1 MQALADKEGGAVR
14 IAPWDYRYYAEKVRT
29 ARYDLDMNDVK
40 AYLQLDK
47 LREAMFWVARQLYGL
62 SFTRVDDAP
71 VYHADV
77 TVYAVASKDGSH
89 VGLWY
94 FDPYA
99 RDGKTSGAWMSAY
112 RPQEKLA
119 GTISAIVSNNLN
131 FVKAAPGAAVLVSW
145 DDAVTMFHEFGHAL
159 HALCSNVTYPS
170 LSGTSVARD
179 YVEFPSQLH
188 ENWLATPEV
197 LGRFLVDEDGRP
209 IPSELVE
216 KIQRARAFNQG
227 FAVTEYLSAAILD
240 MKLHLAPAPPTDLA
254 AFERDE
260 LARLDMPSEVV
271 MRHRTPQFGQVFSGD
286 GYSAGYYSYLWAE
299 VLDHDAFE
307 AFKEA
312 GGPFDTAVAERLLR
326 AVMSAGN
333 TVDPADA
340 YRAFRGRGPEV
351 SAYLRAR
358 GFEASAPV

>member
-1 MQALADKEGGAVR
+1 
-14 IAPWDYRYYAEKVRT
+14 
-29 ARYDLDMNDVK
+29 
-40 AYLQLDK
+40 
-47 LREAMFWVARQLYGL
+47 
-62 SFTRVDDAP
+62 
-71 VYHADV
+71 
-77 TVYAVASKDGSH
+77 
-89 VGLWY
+89 
-94 FDPYA
+94 
-99 RDGKTSGAWMSAY
+99 MSAY

-271 MRHRTPQFGQVFSGD
+271 MRHRTPQFGHVFSGD